1 MHHPA
6 FAARHNDLRGTD
18 ASKALIRA
26 IPRISPRLQEFS
38 TSMASFKDPGFQERT
53 ASANDAKLKA
63 LEKLRAKPAIDPA
76 VAAERAAARAAKEE
90 AERAKR
96 QAKRDAEEEA
106 KAAKKAAAAEAAARA
121 LEAEAKSQ
129 MSDADKKSAPRR
141 QICGAQSQEEVRKR
155 PGISPAF
162 FFALPGCPVA
172 AFYRHPDGSQDPEPR
187 TLTLVTLG
195 PGSGPG

>member
-1 MHHPA
+1 MTARCGFDDGWVTAVFQQCDTGAARYALSRGGTTTDGIAGPGVHHPA

-129 MSDADKKSAPRR
+129 MSDADKKALRD
-141 QICGAQSQEEVRKR
+141 AKYAARK
-155 PGISPAF
+155 AKKK
-162 FFALPGCPVA
+162 
-172 AFYRHPDGSQDPEPR
+172 
-187 TLTLVTLG
+187 
-195 PGSGPG
+195 